1 MSVLSLEKGTVPPK
15 ARCGQPNVKDL
26 GGEEVLEMGVDA
38 GGAGPVTGI
47 SPQGVEGKERCQG
60 LIFKCIV

>member
-1 MSVLSLEKGTVPPK
+1 MPPK

-38 GGAGPVTGI
+38 GGAGPITGI

>member
-1 MSVLSLEKGTVPPK
+1 MPPK
-15 ARCGQPNVKDL
+15 AWRGQPNVKDP

-38 GGAGPVTGI
+38 GGAGPVTVA

-60 LIFKCIV
+60 LTFKCIV